1 MKRYWDLFRTYLRP
15 VRSKAGIL
23 AVLVLTGIGLQL
35 ANPQIIR
42 YFIDILVISGDIRPM
57 LTAALAFLGLSLLT
71 QLVGVAAVYLGEDV
85 GWRATNQLRADLTL
99 HCLKLDMSF
108 HTAHTP
114 GEMIERIDGDL
125 LSLANF
131 FSRFVIN
138 ILGNVLLLFGVLII
152 LARIDVRIAGA
163 VLAYLGIGILAMV
176 ALRRVGVPYW
186 KASRQA
192 SADAFGL
199 LAEQLSGTEDIR
211 SNGAEAYS
219 IRRLLRLNEA
229 RLKADIKSAM
239 ATASI
244 FMVWIGLYV
253 AGQIVAFTLS
263 YSLLEAGQIT
273 IGAVYLVMYLT
284 FFVFQRFQ
292 ELTNE
297 IQNLQQAAA
306 SLERVEA
313 LMAIQSKIQDVPF
326 PVSLPTGPLG
336 IKFEDVTFGYNQQV
350 PVLRA
355 VSLELPP
362 GKTMGLLGKTGSG
375 KTTMARLLFRL
386 YDPLSGNICLEADGN
401 GARPAGPVALQ
412 EVALDQL
419 RQRVG
424 MVTQT
429 VHLFDASV
437 RDNVTFFDDRISDEK
452 IVQAL
457 EQLGLLEWLASLP
470 QGLDT
475 RLSAGNVQLS
485 AGEAQLIAFARVFL
499 LAPGV
504 VVLDEASSRLDPL
517 TERRIEHAIDGLLQN
532 RTGVIVAHR
541 LRTVERVDYISI
553 IEDGR
558 IREFGER
565 AKLAGDPSSYFHH
578 LLQTGLEEVL
588 A

>member
-152 LARIDVRIAGA
+152 LAWIDVRIAGA

-336 IKFEDVTFGYNQQV
+336 IEFEDVTFGYNQQV

-541 LRTVERVDYISI
+541 LRTVERVDYIAI

>member
-138 ILGNVLLLFGVLII
+138 ILGNVLLLFGVLIL
-152 LARIDVRIAGA
+152 LAWIDVRIAGA

-263 YSLLEAGQIT
+263 YSLLKAGQIT

-401 GARPAGPVALQ
+401 GARHAGPVALQ

-517 TERRIEHAIDGLLQN
+517 TEQRIEHAIDGLLQN

-578 LLQTGLEEVL
+578 LLHTGLEEVL

>member
-138 ILGNVLLLFGVLII
+138 ILGNVLLLFGVLIL
-152 LARIDVRIAGA
+152 LAWIDVRIAGA

-336 IKFEDVTFGYNQQV
+336 IEFEDVTFGYNQQV

-362 GKTMGLLGKTGSG
+362 CKTMGLLGKTGSG

-386 YDPLSGNICLEADGN
+386 YDPLSGNIRLEAAGN
-401 GARPAGPVALQ
+401 GARHAGPVALQ

-541 LRTVERVDYISI
+541 LRTVERVDYIAI

-565 AKLAGDPSSYFHH
+565 AKLAGDPSSYFHQ